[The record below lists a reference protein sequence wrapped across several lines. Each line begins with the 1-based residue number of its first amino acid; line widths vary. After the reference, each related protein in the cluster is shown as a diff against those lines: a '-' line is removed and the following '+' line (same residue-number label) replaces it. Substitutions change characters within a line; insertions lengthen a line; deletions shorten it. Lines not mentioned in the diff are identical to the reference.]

1 VEPVE
6 AINDIKRVTLMKFG
20 KKRRQYR
27 YEIKKAMKLKD
38 DDNVQSVVERA
49 GKYRVFDAEDFEIQV
64 DRWLSKEDKVFSHLC
79 QTLNL

>member
-6 AINDIKRVTLMKFG
+6 AINDIKRITLMGFA
-20 KKRRQYR
+20 KKRRQLR

-38 DDNVQSVVERA
+38 DDNVQSVVQRA

-64 DRWLSKEDKVFSHLC
+64 DRWLSKDDKVFSHL
-79 QTLNL
+79 TLNL

>member
-1 VEPVE
+1 MDF
-6 AINDIKRVTLMKFG
+6 A
-20 KKRRQYR
+20 KKRRQLR
-27 YEIKKAMKLKD
+27 YEIKKALKLKD
-38 DDNVQSVVERA
+38 DDNVPSVVQRA